1 MANITRTDVDALIE
15 TQVASEIFEG
25 VVKESK
31 ALSMFKRLPNMTSDK
46 TKIRILDTLPV
57 AYFVDEATNN
67 GRKNLTKMAW
77 DKKFITA
84 AELAVI
90 VPIKENVLN
99 DTSIDIWAEVKPR
112 IVEAFGKK
120 IDNAIFNGV
129 DKPADWR
136 TGLIPSI
143 IAAGAEVTETGK
155 LYSDINDVMTKVEE
169 SGYNVSGL
177 LGGVGLKGK
186 FRMMTDETGQPLNTT
201 EIGSLKREYLD
212 NGAWDKS
219 LSTLIAGDFSQAV
232 YSIRQD
238 ITYKVLTEAVIQDP
252 ADGTILY
259 NLAQDDMVALRV
271 VMRLGW
277 EIPNPVNAL
286 NETETRFPFASL
298 KPASDTP
305 TEPETPGEN
314 EPEVPEEQ
322 TEL

>member
-1 MANITRTDVDALIE
+1 MPTVSGITRTDVDSLIE

-31 ALSMFKRLPNMTSDK
+31 ALSMFRRLPNMTSDK
-46 TKIRILDTLPV
+46 TKLRVLDSLPI
-57 AYFVDEATNN
+57 AYFVDETNNN
-67 GRKNLTKMAW
+67 GRKNITKMAW
-77 DKKFITA
+77 DKKFINA

-90 VPIKENVLN
+90 IPIKENLLN
-99 DTSIDIWAEVKPR
+99 DADVDIWAEVRPR

-136 TGLIPSI
+136 KGLIPSI
-143 IAAGAEVTETGK
+143 IDAGAEVTETGH
-155 LYSDINDVMTKVEE
+155 LYSDINDTMVKVEE
-169 SGYNVSGL
+169 SGYEVTGL

-186 FRMMTDETGQPLNTT
+186 FRMMTDTTGQPLNTT
-201 EIGSLKREYLD
+201 EIGSLKRVFLD

-219 LSTLIAGDFSQAV
+219 ASTLIAGDFSQAV
-232 YSIRQD
+232 YAMRQD

-252 ADGTILY
+252 TSGEILY

-286 NETETRFPFASL
+286 NETSARFPFASL
-298 KPASDTP
+298 KPATASGN
-305 TEPETPGEN
+305 TEGSEDNGI
-314 EPEVPEEQ
+314 
-322 TEL
+322 